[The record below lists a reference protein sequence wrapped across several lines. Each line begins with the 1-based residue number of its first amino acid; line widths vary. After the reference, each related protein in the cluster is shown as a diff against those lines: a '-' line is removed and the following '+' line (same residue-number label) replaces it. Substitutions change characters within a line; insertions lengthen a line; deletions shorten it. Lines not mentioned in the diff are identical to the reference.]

1 MRRRRTGRT
10 TIARRSLPGML
21 VCGVCMTITAAGAQ
35 ERATQAPAVEVVA
48 PTPLPGLGVPKDKVP
63 ANVQT
68 GDAEDLRNPGTMT
81 LPDLMER
88 SFDGVNINQSQGN
101 PYQPDINFRGFTA
114 SPLLGTSPGLSVF
127 QDGVRINEP
136 FGDGVNWDLIP
147 NPAIATITLMPG
159 SNPVFGLNTLGGAIS
174 ITTKNGFDFPG
185 LVVQGYGGS
194 FRRAAAD
201 IEYGGSADRVGYY
214 VTGNAFYE
222 RGWRENTS
230 THIWQGFG
238 KLSFRD
244 RDTSLDFSFT
254 GASNTLN
261 GAQAIPISFLE
272 QQRSQSY
279 TFPDTFKNELT
290 AFTLTGKHSVSE
302 RSLLQG
308 TLYYRGLRSKNS
320 STNVNDGFD
329 PTLPIEPGNTEGE
342 NVAIDVNTKGWG
354 FGAQYSYLGNL
365 GALPNQLTIGASLD
379 AGRTDFTQSDQEANF
394 ASDRSSIPV
403 GGFVMET
410 QARTTNQYWGVYFT
424 DTLSPAAWVDVT
436 LAGRY
441 NWAQEKIQ
449 DVSGTNPALD
459 GTHRFSRFNP
469 AVGVTFKPVTA
480 LTAYVAY
487 NEGMRIPT
495 PVELTCADPSAP
507 CSLPNAFL
515 ADPPLDP
522 IIAKTVEAGVRGQIT
537 PSVRWHATAYQTTLD
552 SDILFVSASASAPN
566 TGFFQNVGMTRRR
579 GVELGLAGTADR
591 WRFGASYSYINAQF
605 RTAFTEFSPNNS
617 SADAIGDIQ
626 VQSGDRIPGIPR
638 NILKLRAAYYFGAG
652 FTLGGGMFAQD
663 SQYVRGNENNQDP
676 SGKISGYA
684 VFNADA
690 RWAFARGWELFGM
703 VNNVFNRKYE
713 TAGVLGLNFFNGAG
727 NTFDATNTVKE
738 VFLSPAAPFG
748 AWIGVRYALGTR
760 GS

>member
-1 MRRRRTGRT
+1 MQRGGRRM
-10 TIARRSLPGML
+10 TIARGSLLGML
-21 VCGVCMTITAAGAQ
+21 VCGTCMTVPGAKAQ
-35 ERATQAPAVEVVA
+35 ERAAQAPAVEVVA

-88 SFDGVNINQSQGN
+88 TFDSVNINQSQGN
-101 PYQPDINFRGFTA
+101 PYQPDINFRGFTG

-174 ITTKNGFDFPG
+174 VTTKNGFDFPG

-194 FRRAAAD
+194 FRRAAGD
-201 IEYGGSADRVGYY
+201 IEYGGHADRVGYY
-214 VTGNAFYE
+214 VTGNGFYE
-222 RGWRENTS
+222 RGWRDNTS

-244 RDTSLDFSFT
+244 RATNVDLSFT

-261 GAQAIPISFLE
+261 GAQAIPISFLQ

-290 AFTLTGKHSVSE
+290 AFTLTGKHSVSDL
-302 RSLLQG
+302 SLLQG
-308 TLYYRGLRSKNS
+308 SLYYRGLKGKNF
-320 STNVNDGFD
+320 STNVNDDFD
-329 PTLPIEPGNTEGE
+329 ADDPIEPGNTQGE
-342 NVAIDVNTKGWG
+342 NVAIDLDTRGWG
-354 FGAQYSYLGNL
+354 FGVQYSYLGNL
-365 GALPNQLTIGASLD
+365 GALPNQLTLGVSLD
-379 AGRTDFTQSDQEANF
+379 AGRTDFIQSEQEANF
-394 ASDRSSIPV
+394 APDRSNIPV
-403 GGFVMET
+403 GGFATET
-410 QARTTNQYWGVYFT
+410 QARTENQYWGIYLA
-424 DTLSPAAWVDVT
+424 DTLSPAPWVDIT

-441 NWAQEKIQ
+441 NWAEVKIR
-449 DVSGTNPALD
+449 DTSGTNPALD
-459 GTHRFSRFNP
+459 GTHKFDRFNP
-469 AVGVTFKPVTA
+469 AAGVTFKPWTA
-480 LTAYVAY
+480 LTAYAGY

-495 PVELTCADPSAP
+495 PVELTCADPAAP
-507 CSLPNAFL
+507 CSLPNSFL

-522 IIAKTVEAGVRGQIT
+522 IIAKTVEAGVRGPIA
-537 PSVRWHATAYQTTLD
+537 PGVRWHATAYQTTLD

-566 TGFFQNVGMTRRR
+566 TGFFRNVGTTRRR
-579 GVELGLAGTADR
+579 GVELGIAGATDR

-605 RTAFTEFSPNNS
+605 RTSFTEFSPNNS

-684 VFNADA
+684 VFNVDA
-690 RWAFARGWELFGM
+690 RWNFARGWELFGM
-703 VNNVFNRKYE
+703 INNLFNRKYE
-713 TAGVLGLNFFNGAG
+713 TTGVLGLNFFNGPG

-748 AWIGVRYALGTR
+748 AWVGVRYSLGTP
-760 GS
+760 GT

>member
-1 MRRRRTGRT
+1 MLACSVCASAHAADADEKG
-10 TIARRSLPGML
+10 IA
-21 VCGVCMTITAAGAQ
+21 
-35 ERATQAPAVEVVA
+35 APPVEVVA
-48 PTPLPGLGVPKDKVP
+48 PTPLPGLGIARDKVP
-63 ANVQT
+63 ANVQS

-88 SFDGVNINQSQGN
+88 SFDSVNINQSQGN

-127 QDGVRINEP
+127 QDGVRINTP
-136 FGDGVNWDLIP
+136 FGDTVNWDLIP
-147 NPAIATITLMPG
+147 NSAISTITLIPG

-194 FRRAAAD
+194 FRRAAGD

-214 VTGNAFYE
+214 VTGNGFYE
-222 RGWRENTS
+222 RGWRDNTS

-244 RDTSLDFSFT
+244 RDTNLDFSFT

-261 GAQAIPISFLE
+261 GAQAIPLSFLE

-279 TFPDTFKNELT
+279 TFPDTFKNELA
-290 AFTLTGKHSVSE
+290 AFTLTGQHSVSE

-320 STNVNDGFD
+320 STNVNDDFD
-329 PTLPIEPGNTEGE
+329 PTQPIASGNTEGS
-342 NVAIDVNTKGWG
+342 NVAIDLNTKGWG
-354 FGAQYSYLGNL
+354 FAAQYSYLGNL
-365 GALPNQLTIGASLD
+365 GALPNQLTLGASLD
-379 AGRTDFTQSDQEANF
+379 AGRTDFTQSEQEANF
-394 ASDRSSIPV
+394 APDRSSLPF
-403 GGFVMET
+403 GGFVTTT
-410 QARTTNQYWGVYFT
+410 QARTTNQYWGLYVT
-424 DTLSPAAWVDVT
+424 DMLSPAPWVDIT

-441 NWAQEKIQ
+441 NWAQVKIQ
-449 DVSGTNPALD
+449 DLSGINPALD
-459 GTHRFSRFNP
+459 GTNRFSRFNP
-469 AVGVTFKPVTA
+469 AVGATFKPAAA
-480 LTAYVAY
+480 LTAYASY

-522 IIAKTVEAGVRGQIT
+522 VIAKTIEAGVRGPIT
-537 PSVRWHATAYQTTLD
+537 PSVRWHATVYQTTLE

-566 TGFFQNVGMTRRR
+566 TGFFQNVGTTRRQ
-579 GVELGLAGTADR
+579 GAELGLAGTADR
-591 WRFGASYSYINAQF
+591 WRFAASYSYINAQF
-605 RTAFTEFSPNNS
+605 RTSFTEFSPNNS
-617 SADAIGDIQ
+617 SASAIGDIQ

-676 SGKISGYA
+676 SGKIPGYA
-684 VFNADA
+684 VFNVDA

-713 TAGVLGLNFFNGAG
+713 TAGVLGLNFFNGPG

-738 VFLSPAAPFG
+738 VFLSPAAPIG

>member
-1 MRRRRTGRT
+1 MQRRRTGQT
-10 TIARRSLPGML
+10 TIARRSLPRML
-21 VCGVCMTITAAGAQ
+21 VCGACMTTPAAEAQ

-81 LPDLMER
+81 LQDLMER
-88 SFDGVNINQSQGN
+88 SFDSVNINQSQGN

-222 RGWRENTS
+222 RGWRQNTS

-244 RDTSLDFSFT
+244 RDTNLDLSFT

-290 AFTLTGKHSVSE
+290 AFTLNGKHSVSE

-308 TLYYRGLRSKNS
+308 TLYYRGLRSKNF

-354 FGAQYSYLGNL
+354 FAAQYSYLGNL
-365 GALPNQLTIGASLD
+365 GTLPNQLTIGASLD
-379 AGRTDFTQSDQEANF
+379 AGQTDFTQSEQEANF
-394 ASDRSSIPV
+394 ASDRSNIPD

-410 QARTTNQYWGVYFT
+410 QARTTNQYWGIYFT
-424 DTLSPAAWVDVT
+424 DTLSPASWVDIT

-441 NWAQEKIQ
+441 NWAQEKIR
-449 DVSGTNPALD
+449 DLSGTNPALD

-469 AVGVTFKPVTA
+469 AVGVTFKPVAA
-480 LTAYVAY
+480 LTAYAAY

-522 IIAKTVEAGVRGQIT
+522 IIAKTWEAGLRGPIT
-537 PSVRWHATAYQTTLD
+537 PTVRWHATAYQTTLD

-566 TGFFQNVGMTRRR
+566 TGFFQNVGTTRRR

-605 RTAFTEFSPNNS
+605 RTSFTEFSPNNS

-663 SQYVRGNENNQDP
+663 SQYVRGNENNQDS
-676 SGKISGYA
+676 SGKIPGYA
-684 VFNADA
+684 VFNLDA
-690 RWAFARGWELFGM
+690 RWNFARGWELFGM
-703 VNNVFNRKYE
+703 VNNLFNRKYE
-713 TAGVLGLNFFNGAG
+713 TAGVLGLNFFNGPG

>member
-1 MRRRRTGRT
+1 
-10 TIARRSLPGML
+10 ML
-21 VCGVCMTITAAGAQ
+21 VCGVCMTITAAAAQ

-88 SFDGVNINQSQGN
+88 SFDSVNINQSQGN
-101 PYQPDINFRGFTA
+101 PYQPDINFRGFTG

-174 ITTKNGFDFPG
+174 ITTKNGFDYPG

-194 FRRAAAD
+194 FRRAAGD

-214 VTGNAFYE
+214 VTGNGFYE
-222 RGWRENTS
+222 RGWRQNTS

-244 RDTSLDFSFT
+244 RDTNLDLSFT
-254 GASNTLN
+254 GGSNTLN

-279 TFPDTFKNELT
+279 TFPDTFKNDLT
-290 AFTLTGKHSVSE
+290 AFTLNGKHAVSE

-320 STNVNDGFD
+320 STNVNDEFD
-329 PTLPIEPGNTEGE
+329 PTQPIASGNTEGT
-342 NVAIDVNTKGWG
+342 NVAIDMNTKGWG
-354 FGAQYSYLGNL
+354 FAAQYSYLGNL
-365 GALPNQLTIGASLD
+365 GALPNQLTLGASLD
-379 AGRTDFTQSDQEANF
+379 AGRTRFTQSEQEANF
-394 ASDRSSIPV
+394 APDRSNVPF
-403 GGFVMET
+403 GGFATTT
-410 QARTTNQYWGVYFT
+410 QARTTNQYWGLYVT
-424 DTLSPAAWVDVT
+424 DTLSPATWLDVT

-441 NWAQEKIQ
+441 NWAEVKIQ
-449 DVSGTNPALD
+449 DTSGTNPALD
-459 GTHRFSRFNP
+459 GNHKFNRFNP
-469 AVGVTFKPVTA
+469 AVGVTFKPMAA
-480 LTAYVAY
+480 LTAYAAY

-522 IIAKTVEAGVRGQIT
+522 IIAKTVEAGLRGPIM
-537 PSVRWHATAYQTTLD
+537 PGVRWHATAYQTTLE

-566 TGFFQNVGMTRRR
+566 TGFFQNVGTTRRR
-579 GVELGLAGTADR
+579 GVELGLAGAVDR
-591 WRFGASYSYINAQF
+591 WRFGASYSYIDAQF
-605 RTAFTEFSPNNS
+605 RTPFTEFSPNNS
-617 SADAIGDIQ
+617 SADAIGDVQ
-626 VQSGDRIPGIPR
+626 VQSGDRIPGIPT
-638 NILKLRAAYYFGAG
+638 NIFKLRAAYAFGGG

-676 SGKISGYA
+676 NGKIPGYT

-690 RWAFARGWELFGM
+690 RWNFARGWELFGM
-703 VNNVFNRKYE
+703 INNLFNRKYE
-713 TAGVLGLNFFNGAG
+713 TAGVLGLNFFNGSG

>member
-1 MRRRRTGRT
+1 MQRDVGGATR
-10 TIARRSLPGML
+10 ARRSLLGMVAC
-21 VCGVCMTITAAGAQ
+21 VCVSAHAAEADEKGV
-35 ERATQAPAVEVVA
+35 QAPAVEVVA
-48 PTPLPGLGVPKDKVP
+48 PTPLPGLGIARDKVP

-81 LPDLMER
+81 LQDLMER
-88 SFDGVNINQSQGN
+88 SFDSVNINQSQGN
-101 PYQPDINFRGFTA
+101 PYQPDINFRGFTG

-194 FRRAAAD
+194 FRRAAGD

-214 VTGNAFYE
+214 VTGNGFYE
-222 RGWRENTS
+222 RGWRDNTS

-244 RDTSLDFSFT
+244 RDTNLDFSFT

-261 GAQAIPISFLE
+261 GAQAIPISFLD
-272 QQRSQSY
+272 QNRAQSY
-279 TFPDTFKNELT
+279 TFPDTFKNELA
-290 AFTLTGKHSVSE
+290 AFTLNGRHTLSD
-302 RSLLQG
+302 RTLLQG
-308 TLYYRGLRSKNS
+308 NLYYRSLRSKNY

-329 PTLPIEPGNTEGE
+329 PTQPTAPGNTEGQ
-342 NVAIDVNTKGWG
+342 NVAIDADTQGWG
-354 FGAQYSYLGNL
+354 FALQYSYLGNL
-365 GALPNQLTIGASLD
+365 GAMPNQLAIGASLD
-379 AGRTDFTQSDQEANF
+379 AGRTDFTQSEQEANF
-394 ASDRSSIPV
+394 AADRSSLPV
-403 GGFVMET
+403 GSFATET
-410 QARTTNQYWGVYFT
+410 QARTTNQYWGLYFT
-424 DTLSPAAWVDVT
+424 DTLSPAPWVDLT

-441 NWAQEKIQ
+441 NWAQVKIR
-449 DVSGTNPALD
+449 DLSGTNPALD
-459 GTHRFSRFNP
+459 GNNRFSRFNP
-469 AVGVTFKPVTA
+469 AVGATFKPVPA
-480 LTAYVAY
+480 LTAYINY

-522 IIAKTVEAGVRGQIT
+522 VIAKTVEVGVRGPIT
-537 PSVRWHATAYQTTLD
+537 PTVRWHATAYQTTLD
-552 SDILFVSASASAPN
+552 NDILFVSASASAPN
-566 TGFFQNVGMTRRR
+566 TGFFQNVGTTRRR
-579 GVELGLAGTADR
+579 GVELGIGGTVDR
-591 WRFGASYSYINAQF
+591 WRFAASYSYINAEF
-605 RTAFTEFSPNNS
+605 RTPFTEFSPNNS

-626 VQSGDRIPGIPR
+626 VQSGNRIPGIPQ
-638 NILKLRAAYYFGAG
+638 NILKLRAGYYFGGG

-663 SQYVRGNENNQDP
+663 SQYVRGNENNQDA
-676 SGKISGYA
+676 SGKIPGYT
-684 VFNADA
+684 VFNVDA
-690 RWAFARGWELFGM
+690 RWNFARGWELFGM

-713 TAGVLGLNFFNGAG
+713 TAGVLGLNFFNGPG

-738 VFLSPAAPFG
+738 VFLSPAAPIG
-748 AWIGVRYALGTR
+748 AWIGVRYSLGAR

>member
-1 MRRRRTGRT
+1 MRRRRTGPT
-10 TIARRSLPGML
+10 TIARRSLPRML
-21 VCGVCMTITAAGAQ
+21 VCGACMTTPAAEAQ

-81 LPDLMER
+81 LQDLMER
-88 SFDGVNINQSQGN
+88 SFDSVNINQSQGN

-222 RGWRENTS
+222 RGWRQNTS

-244 RDTSLDFSFT
+244 RDTNLDFSFT

-290 AFTLTGKHSVSE
+290 AFTLNGKHSVSE

-308 TLYYRGLRSKNS
+308 TLYYRGLRSKNF

-354 FGAQYSYLGNL
+354 FAAQYSYLGNL
-365 GALPNQLTIGASLD
+365 GTLPNQLTIGASLD
-379 AGRTDFTQSDQEANF
+379 AGQTDFTQSEQEANF
-394 ASDRSSIPV
+394 ASDRSNIPD

-410 QARTTNQYWGVYFT
+410 QARTTNQYWGIYFT
-424 DTLSPAAWVDVT
+424 DTLSPASWVDIT

-441 NWAQEKIQ
+441 NWAQEKIR
-449 DVSGTNPALD
+449 DLSGTNPALD

-469 AVGVTFKPVTA
+469 AVGVTFKPVAA
-480 LTAYVAY
+480 LTAYAAY

-522 IIAKTVEAGVRGQIT
+522 IIAKTWEAGLRGPIT
-537 PSVRWHATAYQTTLD
+537 PTVRWHATAYQTTLE

-566 TGFFQNVGMTRRR
+566 TGFFQNVGTTRRR

-605 RTAFTEFSPNNS
+605 RTSFTEFSPNNS

-663 SQYVRGNENNQDP
+663 SQYVRGNENNQDS
-676 SGKISGYA
+676 SGKIPGYA
-684 VFNADA
+684 VFNLDA
-690 RWAFARGWELFGM
+690 RWNFARGWELFGM
-703 VNNVFNRKYE
+703 VNNVVQPEVRNGRR
-713 TAGVLGLNFFNGAG
+713 AGVELLQWSG
-727 NTFDATNTVKE
+727 
-738 VFLSPAAPFG
+738 
-748 AWIGVRYALGTR
+748 
-760 GS
+760 

>member
-21 VCGVCMTITAAGAQ
+21 VCGACMTIPAADAQ

-88 SFDGVNINQSQGN
+88 SFDSVNINQSQGN
-101 PYQPDINFRGFTA
+101 PYQPDINFRGFTG

-194 FRRAAAD
+194 FRRAAGD

-214 VTGNAFYE
+214 VTGNGFYE
-222 RGWRENTS
+222 RGWRQNTS

-244 RDTSLDFSFT
+244 RDTNLDFSFT
-254 GASNTLN
+254 GGSNTLN

-290 AFTLTGKHSVSE
+290 AFTLNGKHSVSE

-308 TLYYRGLRSKNS
+308 TLYYRGLRSKNF

-329 PTLPIEPGNTEGE
+329 PTLPVAPGNTEGE

-365 GALPNQLTIGASLD
+365 GPLPNQLTIGASLD

-403 GGFVMET
+403 GGFVTET

-424 DTLSPAAWVDVT
+424 DTLSLATWVDVT

-441 NWAQEKIQ
+441 NWAEVKIQ
-449 DVSGTNPALD
+449 DTSGTNPALD
-459 GTHRFSRFNP
+459 GNHKFNRFNP
-469 AVGVTFKPVTA
+469 AVGVTFKPMAA
-480 LTAYVAY
+480 LTAYAAY

-522 IIAKTVEAGVRGQIT
+522 IIAKTMEAGVRGPIT
-537 PSVRWHATAYQTTLD
+537 PGVRWHATAYQTALE

-566 TGFFQNVGMTRRR
+566 TGFFQNVGTTRRR
-579 GVELGLAGTADR
+579 GVELGVSGTADR

-605 RTAFTEFSPNNS
+605 RTSFTEFSPNNS
-617 SADAIGDIQ
+617 SANAIGDIQ
-626 VQSGDRIPGIPR
+626 VQSGDRIPGIPT
-638 NILKLRAAYYFGAG
+638 NIFKLRAAYAFGGG
-652 FTLGGGMFAQD
+652 FTLGGGMFAQN

-676 SGKISGYA
+676 NGKIPGYT
-684 VFNADA
+684 VFNVDA
-690 RWAFARGWELFGM
+690 RWNFARGWELFGM
-703 VNNVFNRKYE
+703 INNLFNRKYE
-713 TAGVLGLNFFNGAG
+713 TAGVLGLNFFNGSG

>member
-1 MRRRRTGRT
+1 MRRRRTGPT
-10 TIARRSLPGML
+10 TIARRSLPRML
-21 VCGVCMTITAAGAQ
+21 VCGACMTTPAAEAQ

-81 LPDLMER
+81 LQDLMER
-88 SFDGVNINQSQGN
+88 SFDSVNINQSQGN

-222 RGWRENTS
+222 RGWRQNTS

-244 RDTSLDFSFT
+244 RDTNLDFSFT

-290 AFTLTGKHSVSE
+290 AFTLNGKHSVSE

-308 TLYYRGLRSKNS
+308 TLYYRGLRSKNF

-354 FGAQYSYLGNL
+354 FAAQYSYLGNL
-365 GALPNQLTIGASLD
+365 GTLPNQLTIGASLD
-379 AGRTDFTQSDQEANF
+379 AGQTDFTQSEQEANF
-394 ASDRSSIPV
+394 ASDRSNIPD

-410 QARTTNQYWGVYFT
+410 QARTTNQYWGIYFT
-424 DTLSPAAWVDVT
+424 DTLSPASWVDIT

-441 NWAQEKIQ
+441 NWAQEKIR
-449 DVSGTNPALD
+449 DLSGTNPALD

-469 AVGVTFKPVTA
+469 AVGVTFKPVAA
-480 LTAYVAY
+480 LTAYAAY

-522 IIAKTVEAGVRGQIT
+522 IIAKTWEAGLRGPIT
-537 PSVRWHATAYQTTLD
+537 PTVRWHATAYQTTLE

-566 TGFFQNVGMTRRR
+566 TGFFQNVGTTRRR

-605 RTAFTEFSPNNS
+605 RTSFTEFSPNNS

-663 SQYVRGNENNQDP
+663 SQYVRGNENNQDSEREDP
-676 SGKISGYA
+676 GLRRVQRSM
-684 VFNADA
+684 
-690 RWAFARGWELFGM
+690 R
-703 VNNVFNRKYE
+703 
-713 TAGVLGLNFFNGAG
+713 AGTL
-727 NTFDATNTVKE
+727 
-738 VFLSPAAPFG
+738 PAAG
-748 AWIGVRYALGTR
+748 SSSAWSTTCST
-760 GS
+760 GSTKRPACSG